1 MKVDNLVLMVIP
13 FDMHANLL
21 EDAEQLRVTASR
33 LVHDLLRH
41 EPAFHVSN
49 VVPPEVDEAFR
60 ELGFYGMRIPEEFG
74 GAALGMVST
83 VAVVSE
89 LGRLPPQFWPFL
101 RVALGASSKT
111 IVNHG
116 SDAQKQRWLPAIARG
131 ACGVAFALTEAGAGS
146 DLSSIR
152 LNAQRIGD
160 EFILNGAKTYISN
173 ADKADLFVVF
183 ARTGAITDLKGA
195 LTAFLVEAGHPG
207 MRIGPPMPTMGSTIN
222 GLFEVSFEDCR
233 LPPQNLLGEEGLGFS
248 YAMES
253 LNDGRLNVGAMAI
266 GMGRLA
272 LELAI
277 SHTKTRVAFGRPIA
291 ANQVVRHML
300 ADAQIQ
306 LHAAWLMLLEAA
318 RRADVGENIAVESA
332 MVKIFCSEVA
342 GRVVDAAVQLFGAAG
357 YSRGVPVE
365 RLYRDVRVLRI
376 YEGASEVLRNFVA
389 REILAD

>member
-1 MKVDNLVLMVIP
+1 MVIP
-13 FDMHANLL
+13 FGMCADLP

-33 LVHDLLRH
+33 LVDDLLRH

-49 VVPPEVDEAFR
+49 VVPPEVDEALR

-74 GAALGMVST
+74 GSALGMVPT
-83 VAVVSE
+83 VAAVSE

-111 IVNHG
+111 LVNHG
-116 SDAQKQRWLPAIARG
+116 SDAQKRRWLPAIAKG

-160 EFILNGAKTYISN
+160 KFVLNGAKTYISN

-183 ARTGAITDLKGA
+183 ARTGAATDLRSA
-195 LTAFLVEAGHPG
+195 LTAFLVEAAHPG
-207 MRIGPPMPTMGSTIN
+207 MRVGPPMPTMGSTIN

-233 LPPQNLLGEEGLGFS
+233 LSLDSVLGEEGRGFS

-253 LNDGRLNVGAMAI
+253 LNDGRLNIGAMAI

-272 LELAI
+272 VDLAI
-277 SHTKTRVAFGRPIA
+277 GHTKARVAFGRPIA
-291 ANQVVRHML
+291 ANQVVQHML
-300 ADAQIQ
+300 VDAKIQ
-306 LHAAWLMLLEAA
+306 LHAAWLMLLDAA
-318 RRADVGENIAVESA
+318 RRADAGENIAVELA
-332 MVKIFCSEVA
+332 MVKIFCSETA
-342 GRVVDAAVQLFGAAG
+342 GRVVDAAVQMFGAAG

-376 YEGASEVLRNFVA
+376 YEGASEVLRNFVG
-389 REILAD
+389 REMLAD